1 MQAILELQQKRDYE
15 YKSLVV
21 LKDDIKEFI
30 KNPCETVSIDN
41 LKNQYDFILRDIK
54 NLDDKI
60 KMILLS
66 QIQTAKLDLK
76 NLETQLSLVEK
87 PFHVDDLPPYFSIF
101 K

>member
-1 MQAILELQQKRDYE
+1 MQTILELQQKRDYE
-15 YKSLVV
+15 YKSLVF
-21 LKDDIKEFI
+21 LKNDIEEFI
-30 KNPCETVSIDN
+30 KCPCETVSIDN
-41 LKNQYDFILRDIK
+41 LKNQYDFTLREIK

-76 NLETQLSLVEK
+76 NLETQLSFVEK
-87 PFHVDDLPPYFSIF
+87 PFHVDHLPAYSSIF